1 MPHHIDLYVKSD
13 SPLHRVDPRAK
24 MVAIGG
30 LLLAVLAAPI
40 RPLWPAGALCL
51 LVVGAAVLGRLPPGM
66 MCRRMLSLALIV
78 GLPFALSQLGGEE
91 TRLAGETFAVK
102 SLLVA
107 AAFMVLMASTRA
119 VGLLEI
125 LGHLPVLSP
134 FGQLGEFIL
143 RGADLLAEEVTRTN
157 RAWMLRVPGA
167 ALGVRLSG
175 LAWAS
180 VSLVARA
187 AVRSERVGAAMALR
201 GFRGKLPAATL
212 PPLRPS
218 HLAAGA
224 AYALI
229 SLGIVGVGR
238 WL

>member
-1 MPHHIDLYVKSD
+1 
-13 SPLHRVDPRAK
+13 
-24 MVAIGG
+24 
-30 LLLAVLAAPI
+30 
-40 RPLWPAGALCL
+40 
-51 LVVGAAVLGRLPPGM
+51 
-66 MCRRMLSLALIV
+66 MLSVSLMIGV
-78 GLPFALSQLGGEE
+78 PFALSRLGAEE
-91 TRLAGETFAVK
+91 TRLAGDTFAVK

-119 VGLLEI
+119 VSLLEI
-125 LGHLPVLSP
+125 LGHVPALSP

-157 RAWMLRVPGA
+157 RAWMLRAPSA
-167 ALGVRLSG
+167 ALGVRSSG

-187 AVRSERVGAAMALR
+187 AVRSERVGAAMVLR
-201 GFRGKLPAATL
+201 GFQGKFPAATL
-212 PPLRPS
+212 PPLRLS
-218 HLAAGA
+218 HVAVGA

-229 SLGIVGVGR
+229 SLGIAGVGR